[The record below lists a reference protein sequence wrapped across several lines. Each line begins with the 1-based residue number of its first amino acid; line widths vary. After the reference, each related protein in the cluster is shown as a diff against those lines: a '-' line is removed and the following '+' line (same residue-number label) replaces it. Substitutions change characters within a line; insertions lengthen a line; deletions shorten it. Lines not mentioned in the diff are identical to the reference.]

1 MADNVIPVGQHQ
13 QLTADFNHIE
23 HEDDIHEKY
32 LHVADELSKVVT
44 A

>member
-13 QLTADFNHIE
+13 QLMAEFNRIE
-23 HEDDIHEKY
+23 HEDDVHEKY
-32 LHVADELSKVVT
+32 LHIAGELAKAVT